1 VTDYLDIPFESDPS
15 ALSQLAFDY
24 LISNIPNWAPA
35 EANLDVMMIRAVS
48 QVAAEVQDLAA
59 TVPTTIF
66 RYAGANLFNV
76 PPIEAVSATGLTTW
90 TMRDTAG
97 YTVPAGTLVGI
108 SISGSDLVAF
118 QTLQDVVVPP
128 GSLATPSSSVVVS
141 AVEPGSNGSGLSGAV
156 TLISSIGFI
165 DNITL
170 DNPTIGGVDA
180 ESDEDY
186 LNRLRLQLTLLAPRP
201 IVPSDFAAM
210 ALDVPGVHRALALD
224 GFDPIQGTSDN
235 ERMVAIAAVD
245 ELGAAVSQNV
255 KDEIAALLEDRRE
268 VNFAVNMMDPTYTTV
283 DVTFQVQAE
292 IGFTDSTDLQ
302 SRVIQAID
310 DFLNPETWG
319 LPDSGDQIVWNNE
332 DTVRYLNMA
341 EVIKSVQGVRFIESL
356 TLGLGGQPQA
366 AQDLPLPGSAPMP
379 VPGNIAGGVDLS

>member
-1 VTDYLDIPFESDPS
+1 
-15 ALSQLAFDY
+15 
-24 LISNIPNWAPA
+24 
-35 EANLDVMMIRAVS
+35 
-48 QVAAEVQDLAA
+48 
-59 TVPTTIF
+59 VPTTIF